1 MIKMERELQ
10 IRNQY
15 GIHARPAA
23 LIVGIASRCDGEVL
37 VVKGKDDAVS
47 AKSIMGLIT
56 LEASRGTILTFI
68 IEDSVANAEQIL
80 DELEELLHVRKFDD
94 QEL

>member
-1 MIKMERELQ
+1 MERELE

-23 LIVGIASRCDGEVL
+23 LIVGIASRCEGEVW
-37 VVKGKDDAVS
+37 VSKNDDDPVS

-56 LEASRGTILTFI
+56 LEASNGTILKFI

-80 DELEELLHVRKFDD
+80 DELEELLHVRKFDED
-94 QEL
+94 

>member
-1 MIKMERELQ
+1 MGMTNMERELE

-23 LIVGIASRCDGEVL
+23 LIVGIASRCVGEVW
-37 VVKGKDDAVS
+37 VVKGDDDAVS

-56 LEASRGTILTFI
+56 LEACSGTILKFM
-68 IEDSVANAEQIL
+68 IESSAANAEQIL
-80 DELEELLHVRKFDD
+80 DELEELLHVRKFDED
-94 QEL
+94 